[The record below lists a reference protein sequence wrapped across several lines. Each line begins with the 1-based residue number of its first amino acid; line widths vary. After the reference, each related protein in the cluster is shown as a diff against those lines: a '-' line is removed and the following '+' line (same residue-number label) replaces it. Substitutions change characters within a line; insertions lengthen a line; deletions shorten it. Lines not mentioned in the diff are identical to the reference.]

1 MKAALVLAR
10 KGLRVHPC
18 RPGDKIPL
26 LKDWPAR
33 ATTDPDTI
41 KEWWR
46 QWPDVNVAVATGPES
61 GIAVLDVDGPEG
73 ERSLADLER
82 QYSPLPDAYPM
93 QWTGGGRGGWQA
105 FFAYPA
111 GRKVGNSAGRLGP
124 KLDTRGDRGFVLV
137 PPSRTSYAYAWGAER
152 SIWHVPLPPM
162 PAWMVDLLDPPEQP
176 HNPWTP
182 PNPTRGSAYA
192 AAALKGALS
201 RVATAANGQRNDQL
215 NASAHSLFGLVAT
228 GELDREIVVRGLE
241 QAAVAAGLVGI
252 EIGRTI
258 RSAAK
263 AQGVAL

>member
-1 MKAALVLAR
+1 
-10 KGLRVHPC
+10 
-18 RPGDKIPL
+18 
-26 LKDWPAR
+26 
-33 ATTDPDTI
+33 
-41 KEWWR
+41 
-46 QWPDVNVAVATGPES
+46 
-61 GIAVLDVDGPEG
+61 
-73 ERSLADLER
+73 
-82 QYSPLPDAYPM
+82 
-93 QWTGGGRGGWQA
+93 
-105 FFAYPA
+105 
-111 GRKVGNSAGRLGP
+111 
-124 KLDTRGDRGFVLV
+124 
-137 PPSRTSYAYAWGAER
+137 
-152 SIWHVPLPPM
+152 M